1 MLQTN
6 QHHMYPMN
14 LLQRNAAYA
23 PLPPPSMPLAYPHF
37 ATAGGGSRFY
47 PNASYLAS
55 QPSHRNLIQRLA
67 NNMKIPMNVTQ
78 NNVTNMIEV
87 MNPLDS
93 NIHGKMFT
101 SSRPQPVAVETS
113 EESLSPVAVEISE
126 DTTTA
131 ARTTTTTTGT
141 SLASTAATDEAEE
154 SHFYWRRS
162 YIGSGSLFF
171 RSSRDKGDIGTW

>member
-1 MLQTN
+1 M
-6 QHHMYPMN
+6 
-14 LLQRNAAYA
+14 
-23 PLPPPSMPLAYPHF
+23 SLAYPHF

-47 PNASYLAS
+47 PNTSYLAS

-67 NNMKIPMNVTQ
+67 NNMKIPMNVTPQ

-131 ARTTTTTTGT
+131 ARTSPLLVAEATGSTTSSGEDV
-141 SLASTAATDEAEE
+141 APGNGNEGDEDEDD
-154 SHFYWRRS
+154 
-162 YIGSGSLFF
+162 L
-171 RSSRDKGDIGTW
+171 RDPALI